1 MKINKLQLV
10 LTILAFT
17 LVFLQ
22 GCNPEKKWEEQ
33 EEQIIQDYLNSIG
46 DTIYQKMPSGLY
58 YLELVEGTGIQPAD
72 GDTVGI
78 KYKGKLPNG
87 RVFDTNFD
95 DTEAFEFIVGSGYVI
110 EGLDEGVTLMK
121 TGGEAKFIT
130 PSYLAYGAA
139 GIYGVISGY
148 TPLMW
153 EIELVEVRP
162 GPGTK

>member
-1 MKINKLQLV
+1 MKINKLTLV
-10 LTILAFT
+10 LAIFT
-17 LVFLQ
+17 FALVFLQ

-58 YLELVEGTGIQPAD
+58 YLELLEGTGLQPVD

-87 RVFDTNFD
+87 RIFDTNFEETD
-95 DTEAFEFIVGSGYVI
+95 AFKFIVGTGYVI
-110 EGLDEGVTLMK
+110 AGLDEGVTLMK
-121 TGGEAKFIT
+121 TGEKAKFIT

-162 GPGTK
+162 GPGAK